1 MKRSY
6 NQYCATAR
14 ALDLIGGRWTLL
26 LARELITGPKRYK
39 DLLEA
44 LPGMG
49 TNLLAARLR
58 ELAEAGVLQRATLP
72 RPAGSAVYELTAR
85 GRALE
90 PVIMA
95 IARWGIGLLGE
106 LRDGELFRPTWAV
119 LAMRATFR
127 PEAAVG
133 VRTTCEFRVDDDVFH
148 VRVAD
153 GAVDTR
159 EGPAADPDV
168 AVTMSAD
175 TLLALAAQRLRPA
188 DAVQDGAIT
197 LDGELADFERL
208 LSLFAFEDPLSA

>member
-26 LARELITGPKRYK
+26 LVRELLTGPKRYK

-49 TNLLAARLR
+49 TNLLADRLR

-72 RPAGSAVYELTAR
+72 PPAGSAVYELTPR

-106 LRDGELFRPTWAV
+106 PREGELFRPAWAV
-119 LAMRATFR
+119 LAMRAIFR
-127 PEAAVG
+127 PDDAAG

-153 GAVDTR
+153 GVADSR
-159 EGPAADPDV
+159 EGRASDPDV
-168 AVTMSAD
+168 AVAMSSD
-175 TLLALAAQRLRPA
+175 TLLALAAQRLTPA
-188 DAVQDGAIT
+188 EGVEDGTIT
-197 LDGELADFERL
+197 LDGELNDFERL
-208 LSLFAFEDPLSA
+208 MALFAFEQPLSA

>member
-14 ALDLIGGRWTLL
+14 ALDVIGGRWTLL
-26 LARELITGPKRYK
+26 LVRELITGPKRYK

-49 TNLLAARLR
+49 TNLLADRLR
-58 ELAEAGVLQRATLP
+58 DLAEAGVLQRATLP
-72 RPAGSAVYELTAR
+72 PPAGSAVYELTPR

-106 LRDGELFRPTWAV
+106 LRDGELFRPSWAV

-127 PEAAVG
+127 PDAAVG
-133 VRTTCEFRVDDDVFH
+133 VRTTCEFHVDDDVFH

-159 EGPAADPDV
+159 EGPASDPDV

-175 TLLALAAQRLRPA
+175 TLLALAAQRLTPA
-188 DAVQDGAIT
+188 DAVHVGAIT
-197 LDGELADFERL
+197 LDGELANFERL
-208 LSLFAFEDPLSA
+208 LALFAFEDPLPA